1 MIGQSLLKLFCR
13 FFFYIIPPGIFL
25 QGRDCFRSSAMCG
38 TNAGCLQKKKKKT
51 GIFWKH
57 RGKNENKSPPKN
69 IGNEFS
75 LRAVHNNGKTIKNT
89 SSGKGEIVLHRH
101 WYLICKAPVSFWWS
115 WTNELAPL
123 MIFSPVLLP
132 FFSLLYLFLS
142 YSRYKMLHR
151 FFFVCVNNYTQTHSK
166 QLDVE
171 VIYNS
176 SENGDTHIH
185 TNTQVNIHH
194 ALGNFLVGK

>member
-1 MIGQSLLKLFCR
+1 MQAVC
-13 FFFYIIPPGIFL
+13 
-25 QGRDCFRSSAMCG
+25 
-38 TNAGCLQKKKKKT
+38 KKKKKNWNLLET
-51 GIFWKH
+51 QGKKWKQI
-57 RGKNENKSPPKN
+57 PPKKYWEWIFFESCSQQWKDN
-69 IGNEFS
+69 QK
-75 LRAVHNNGKTIKNT
+75 HTIKNS

-123 MIFSPVLLP
+123 MIFSRSSSFFLP
-132 FFSLLYLFLS
+132 SLSLSLDIKCCTDFFC
-142 YSRYKMLHR
+142 
-151 FFFVCVNNYTQTHSK
+151 VCINNYTQTHSK

-194 ALGNFLVGK
+194 ALSKFSGWKIIFYQTDLGSLDNLAV

>member
-1 MIGQSLLKLFCR
+1 
-13 FFFYIIPPGIFL
+13 
-25 QGRDCFRSSAMCG
+25 MCG
-38 TNAGCLQKKKKKT
+38 TNAGCLRKKRKKT

-57 RGKNENKSPPKN
+57 RGKNENKSPPKY

>member
-1 MIGQSLLKLFCR
+1 MQAVC
-13 FFFYIIPPGIFL
+13 
-25 QGRDCFRSSAMCG
+25 
-38 TNAGCLQKKKKKT
+38 KKKKENWNLLETQGKK
-51 GIFWKH
+51 WKQI
-57 RGKNENKSPPKN
+57 PPKKYWEWIFFESCSQQWKDN
-69 IGNEFS
+69 QK
-75 LRAVHNNGKTIKNT
+75 HTIKNS

>member
-1 MIGQSLLKLFCR
+1 MQAVCE
-13 FFFYIIPPGIFL
+13 
-25 QGRDCFRSSAMCG
+25 
-38 TNAGCLQKKKKKT
+38 KKKRKLESFGNTGEKMKT
-51 GIFWKH
+51 
-57 RGKNENKSPPKN
+57 NPPKN

-132 FFSLLYLFLS
+132 FSLLYLFLS

-185 TNTQVNIHH
+185 TNTQVIIHH

>member
-1 MIGQSLLKLFCR
+1 
-13 FFFYIIPPGIFL
+13 
-25 QGRDCFRSSAMCG
+25 MCG

-151 FFFVCVNNYTQTHSK
+151 FFFCFVCVNNYTQTHSK

>member
-1 MIGQSLLKLFCR
+1 
-13 FFFYIIPPGIFL
+13 
-25 QGRDCFRSSAMCG
+25 MCG
-38 TNAGCLQKKKKKT
+38 TNAGCLRKKKKKT

-57 RGKNENKSPPKN
+57 RGKNENKSPQKN

-123 MIFSPVLLP
+123 MIFSRSSSFFLP
-132 FFSLLYLFLS
+132 SLSLSLGIKCCTDFFC
-142 YSRYKMLHR
+142 
-151 FFFVCVNNYTQTHSK
+151 VCVNNYTQTHSK

>member
-1 MIGQSLLKLFCR
+1 MIGQSLLELFCR

-38 TNAGCLQKKKKKT
+38 TNAGCLRKKKKKT

-123 MIFSPVLLP
+123 MIFSRSSSFFLP
-132 FFSLLYLFLS
+132 SLSLSLGIKCCTDFFC
-142 YSRYKMLHR
+142 
-151 FFFVCVNNYTQTHSK
+151 VCVNNYTQTHSK

>member
-1 MIGQSLLKLFCR
+1 MRYQCRLF
-13 FFFYIIPPGIFL
+13 
-25 QGRDCFRSSAMCG
+25 A
-38 TNAGCLQKKKKKT
+38 KKKKKT

-123 MIFSPVLLP
+123 MIFSRSSSFFLP
-132 FFSLLYLFLS
+132 SLSLSLDIKCCTDFFC
-142 YSRYKMLHR
+142 
-151 FFFVCVNNYTQTHSK
+151 VCVNNYTQTHSK

>member
-1 MIGQSLLKLFCR
+1 MIGQSLLELFCR
-13 FFFYIIPPGIFL
+13 FFFILFHQEFFFKGEIVSDHL
-25 QGRDCFRSSAMCG
+25 QCAVPMQAVC
-38 TNAGCLQKKKKKT
+38 KKKKKT

-142 YSRYKMLHR
+142 FSRYKMLHR
-151 FFFVCVNNYTQTHSK
+151 FFVCVCK
-166 QLDVE
+166 
-171 VIYNS
+171 
-176 SENGDTHIH
+176 
-185 TNTQVNIHH
+185 
-194 ALGNFLVGK
+194 